1 MVVWA
6 AFSRASIGPTARIHR
21 ACPSAPRVRERA
33 SVGSEGAGAVL
44 TSEQDRALTIP
55 PRDPPKVVRRRQP
68 HRSAHDLAPA
78 APPRAFVAPSA
89 RRASLSAPLYGSA
102 PLCRARSSV

>member
-33 SVGSEGAGAVL
+33 LVGSEGAGAVQARV
-44 TSEQDRALTIP
+44 SES
-55 PRDPPKVVRRRQP
+55 VG
-68 HRSAHDLAPA
+68 PA
-78 APPRAFVAPSA
+78 VWFCAAVPSAFVGLKNH
-89 RRASLSAPLYGSA
+89 R
-102 PLCRARSSV
+102 